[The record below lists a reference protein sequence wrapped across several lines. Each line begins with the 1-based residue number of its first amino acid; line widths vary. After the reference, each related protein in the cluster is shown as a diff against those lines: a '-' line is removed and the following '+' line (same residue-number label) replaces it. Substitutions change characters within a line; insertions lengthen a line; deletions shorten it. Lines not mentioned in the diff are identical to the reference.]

1 MAEGNKNKE
10 VKIGILA
17 LAAILALFLGFNFLK
32 GNSLFDSDMEY
43 FTYYDNVEGLTTGS
57 KVMVNGYKVGKVT
70 NIEMMPDQKFK
81 VKMTINDDFK
91 VVVGSKVQIL
101 SAGLLSDVKNIE
113 VISGNSTQQ
122 APEGTV
128 LIGTSSAGL
137 MDKLNENMPSVL
149 TNVNSVVANADTLMT
164 NLKGV
169 VTKGTAAH
177 IDQSMASLEVT
188 MKQLEVLS
196 RALSQQ
202 SGNISALMNNANVTM
217 KNTNSLTANLANNNA
232 KINSILDNAQSAT
245 NQLSQAKIQQTID
258 NLEATT
264 QKLNGLMTKLD
275 AKDGTVGMLLND
287 PKLYEN
293 VNKTVKDLGELSSDL
308 KAHPGRYINISIFP
322 SKARKD

>member
-1 MAEGNKNKE
+1 MAEGSKNKE
-10 VKIGILA
+10 VKIGILT

-32 GNSLFDSDMEY
+32 GNSLFDSDKEY
-43 FTYYDNVEGLTTGS
+43 FAFYDNVEGLSTGS
-57 KVMVNGYKVGKVT
+57 KVMVNGYKVGKVMD
-70 NIEMMPDQKFK
+70 IEMMPDQKFK
-81 VKMTINDDFK
+81 LKLSVNDDYK
-91 VVVGSKVQIL
+91 VTVGSKVQVL
-101 SAGLLSDVKNIE
+101 SSGLLSEVKNLEI
-113 VISGNSTQQ
+113 ISGNSTQR

-128 LIGTSSAGL
+128 LPGITAGGL

-169 VTKGTAAH
+169 VTPSTAAH

-202 SGNISALMNNANVTM
+202 SGNINALVENANATM
-217 KNTNSLTANLANNNA
+217 KNTNSLTNNLAGNNA
-232 KINSILDNAQSAT
+232 KINSILDNAQNAT

-264 QKLNGLMTKLD
+264 QKLNGLMNKLD
-275 AKDGTVGMLLND
+275 NRDGTVGMLLND

-293 VNKTVKDLGELSSDL
+293 VTKTVKDLGELSADL
-308 KAHPGRYINISIFP
+308 KAHPGRYINISVFP
-322 SKARKD
+322 SKARKE